1 MQLSYIGHSM
11 GAMVAFMCFSRDFE
25 IASKVTLLIGIAPVA
40 RISNV
45 RGLIGLAANYYKI
58 LRV

>member
-11 GAMVAFMCFSRDFE
+11 GAMVAFMCFSRDLV
-25 IASKVTLLIGIAPVA
+25 IATKVNLLVGIAPVA

-45 RGLIGLAANYYKI
+45 RGLIGLAANHFKI